1 MGKQNNIVKFGVPGF
16 FGCSGVLGALGCSGV
31 FQSVSVFPCSG
42 LPVFLVLVH
51 AILFT
56 IFDNA

>member
-16 FGCSGVLGALGCSGV
+16 SAVPVFRGALGCSGV
-31 FQSVSVFPCSG
+31 FQSVSVFLCSG
-42 LPVFLVLVH
+42 VPGLVH
-51 AILFT
+51 AIPLT